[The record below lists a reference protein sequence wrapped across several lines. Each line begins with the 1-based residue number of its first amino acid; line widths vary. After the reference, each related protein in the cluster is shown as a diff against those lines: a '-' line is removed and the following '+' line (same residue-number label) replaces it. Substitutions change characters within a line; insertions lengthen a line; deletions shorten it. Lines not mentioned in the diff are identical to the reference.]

1 MTLRYTAGGKGTR
14 VTVGFGGEPD
24 GRMPGEQTRR
34 YAMANATLTKEPV
47 KRPLLQDLDYL
58 PTGKRARLQRLLYQ
72 FGPGNGTLML
82 LPIDQ
87 GLEHGPVDFFDNPE
101 SIDPDFQFRL
111 AIEAG
116 FNGIAL
122 HYGLAEKY
130 YSRYAGK
137 VPLILKLNGKTNI
150 PPDDTALSPLTGT
163 VEDAVRLG
171 ADAVG
176 YTLYVGSAAQYEDFS
191 QFLGVRDEAERL
203 GMPVIVWAYPRGQFA
218 KQRGGIDS
226 PYCVEYAARVATEL
240 GGDIV
245 KVNLPKVDAQT
256 HDGVPKPYDSLELTQ
271 EEAARRVVRAAGR
284 TMVLFSGG
292 SKLSDTDVLA
302 KARLAMEAGATG
314 LIFGRNVWQRPW
326 AEALRL
332 SGEFKRMMLQL

>member
-1 MTLRYTAGGKGTR
+1 
-14 VTVGFGGEPD
+14 
-24 GRMPGEQTRR
+24 
-34 YAMANATLTKEPV
+34 MANATMTKDRV
-47 KRPLLQDLDYL
+47 KRPQLQELDYL
-58 PTGKRARLQRLLYQ
+58 PIGKRARLQRLLHQ

-87 GLEHGPVDFFDNPE
+87 GLEHGPVDFFDNPA
-101 SIDPDFQFRL
+101 SLDPEFQFRL
-111 AIEAG
+111 AIEGG
-116 FNGIAL
+116 FSGIAL

-130 YSRYAGK
+130 YGRYAGK

-150 PPDDTALSPLTGT
+150 PPDAAALSPLTGT

-176 YTLYVGSAAQYEDFS
+176 YTLYVGSSAQYEDFS

-203 GMPVIVWAYPRGQFA
+203 GMPVIVWAYPRGEFA

-240 GGDIV
+240 GADIV
-245 KVNLPKVDAQT
+245 KVNLPKVDAKT
-256 HDGVPKPYDSLELTQ
+256 REGVPKPYDSLELSP
-271 EEAARRVVRAAGR
+271 EDAARRVVKAAGR

-292 SKLSDTDVLA
+292 SKLSDAEVVA
-302 KARLAMEAGATG
+302 KARMAMEAGATG
-314 LIFGRNVWQRPW
+314 LIFGRNVWQRQW
-326 AEALRL
+326 DDALRI
-332 SGEFKRMMLQL
+332 SGEFKRMMLQV